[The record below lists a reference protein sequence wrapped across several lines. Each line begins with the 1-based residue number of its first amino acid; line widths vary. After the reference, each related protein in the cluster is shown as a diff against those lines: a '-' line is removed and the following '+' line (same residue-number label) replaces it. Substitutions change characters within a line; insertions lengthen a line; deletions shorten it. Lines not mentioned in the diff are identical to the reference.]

1 MMRPAFTR
9 AAAIGSAAVLSLLG
23 GWVFLGFAGSDGSDG
38 ITSID
43 MLRTVLVVVSGF
55 WLVWGS
61 AAGVIGLFVR
71 HRTPVFDATQAPRG
85 LTAILV
91 PIYNEDP
98 LVTFARVA
106 AMNRSLRSLGIHHRF
121 HIAILSDSTALE
133 VAAMEAVW
141 FQQLVAE
148 PDSAGRI
155 FYRRREQNIGKK
167 AGNIEDFVTSSGG
180 AYDYMLI
187 LDADSLMEGATIGEM
202 ARRMDADANLG
213 LLQTLPKI
221 INARSFFGRSMQ
233 FSSAYLSPA
242 FSRGASVL
250 QGKEGPYWGHNAIV
264 RVSAFAA
271 NCGLPVLSG
280 KPPYGGHILSHDY
293 VEAALLA
300 RGGWKVELDPFLGG
314 SFEEGPENLV
324 EYAKRDRRW
333 CQGNL
338 QHRRL
343 MFAPGLKL
351 WSRFIFLQG
360 IMAYLASPLWLVLM
374 GASILAA
381 MMPERVARPVPELFK
396 DGVWTLA
403 AGVALLLVLPK
414 LLILIRGAF
423 DGENRR
429 FGGTL
434 RTGASVVLEIVFST
448 LLAPILLM
456 LQSRAVLQVLLGLDG
471 GWPATKRSEN
481 HLDLRDSFANSWWI
495 MLIGAVTMLFTL
507 LLAPKIAIWVA
518 PAMLPAVFAPVLIS
532 LSSRVAIGKRA
543 PSLFL
548 TPSERVLSP
557 VIAEHQ
563 QVMTAWSTQG
573 PLEPVVVI
581 EASRTVQH
589 VHA

>member
-1 MMRPAFTR
+1 MTR
-9 AAAIGSAAVLSLLG
+9 AAVTRSFALGMAAVLSLLG
-23 GWVFLGFAGSDGSDG
+23 GWVFLGFSSTGGL
-38 ITSID
+38 TPVD
-43 MLRTVLVVVSGF
+43 MLRTVLVVISGF
-55 WLVWGS
+55 WLVWGG
-61 AAGVIGLFVR
+61 AAGIVGLFVR
-71 HRTPVFDATQAPRG
+71 HRTPSFDAQQAPHG

-106 AMNRSLRSLGIHHRF
+106 AMNRSLRALGIQHRF
-121 HIAILSDSTALE
+121 HFAILSDTTALD

-141 FQQLVAE
+141 FQQLVSE

-202 ARRMDADANLG
+202 ARRMDADAELG

-233 FSSAYLSPA
+233 FSSSYLSPA
-242 FSRGASVL
+242 FSRGAAVL
-250 QGKEGPYWGHNAIV
+250 QGDEGPYWGHNAIV

-300 RGGWKVELDPFLGG
+300 RGGWKVHLDPFLGG

-343 MFAPGLKL
+343 MFAPGLRL

-381 MMPERVARPVPELFK
+381 MLPEPAARPVPEMFI

-414 LLILIRGAF
+414 FLILIRGVF

-434 RTGASVVLEIVFST
+434 RAGSSVVLEIVFST
-448 LLAPILLM
+448 LLAPVLLM
-456 LQSRAVLQVLLGLDG
+456 LQSRAVMQVLLGLDG
-471 GWPATKRSEN
+471 GWPATQRSEN
-481 HLDLRDSFANSWWI
+481 RLNLRDSFANSWWI
-495 MLIGAVTMLFTL
+495 VLIGGVTMIATL
-507 LLAPKIAIWVA
+507 LLAPRIALWVA
-518 PAMLPAVFAPVLIS
+518 PATLPAVFAPVLIS
-532 LSSRVAIGKRA
+532 ISSRISSGRTPWFFRTPAELA
-543 PSLFL
+543 P
-548 TPSERVLSP
+548 SP

-563 QVMTAWSTQG
+563 RIMAAWNTQG
-573 PLEPVVVI
+573 PLEPVIVI
-581 EASRTVQH
+581 EAQRAAQH

>member
-1 MMRPAFTR
+1 MTR
-9 AAAIGSAAVLSLLG
+9 VVLTRTIALGAAASLSLLG
-23 GWVFLGFAGSDGSDG
+23 GWVFLGFSNTGGVTPMDL
-38 ITSID
+38 
-43 MLRTVLVVVSGF
+43 LRTALVVLSGF
-55 WLVWGS
+55 WLVWGG

-71 HRTPVFDATQAPRG
+71 QRTPKFEARQAPRG

-121 HIAILSDSTALE
+121 HFAVLSDSTSMEMAT
-133 VAAMEAVW
+133 MEAVW

-202 ARRMDADANLG
+202 ARRMDAQLDLG

-221 INARSFFGRSMQ
+221 INARSLFGRSMQ
-233 FSSAYLSPA
+233 FSSGYLSPA
-242 FSRGASVL
+242 FSRGSAML
-250 QGKEGPYWGHNAIV
+250 QGNEGPYWGHNAIV

-300 RGGWKVELDPFLGG
+300 RGGWNVHLDPFLGG

-343 MFAPGLKL
+343 MFAPGLRL
-351 WSRFIFLQG
+351 WSRFVFLQG

-374 GASILAA
+374 GASIFAA
-381 MMPERVARPVPELFK
+381 MLPERTTQRVPEMFK
-396 DGVWTLA
+396 EGVLSLA
-403 AGVALLLVLPK
+403 VGVALVLVLPK
-414 LLILIRGAF
+414 LLILLRGMF

-434 RTGASVVLEIVFST
+434 RAGTSVLLEVVFST
-448 LLAPILLM
+448 LLAPVLLL
-456 LQSRAVLQVLLGLDG
+456 LQSRAVLQVLFGLDG
-471 GWPATKRSEN
+471 GWPATQRSEN
-481 HLDLRDSFANSWWI
+481 KLSLRDSWANSWWI
-495 MLIGAVTMLFTL
+495 VLIGAVTMLATL
-507 LLAPKIAIWVA
+507 VFAPRIALWVA
-518 PAMLPAVFAPVLIS
+518 PAMLPAVFAPVLIAA
-532 LSSRVAIGKRA
+532 SSRVMTAGRN
-543 PSLFL
+543 PWFFL
-548 TPSERVLSP
+548 TPMECEPAS
-557 VIAEHQ
+557 VITEHQ
-563 QVMTAWSTQG
+563 RIMAAWGTQG
-573 PLEPVVVI
+573 PLEPVVLV
-581 EASRTVQH
+581 ETGLRTAVN
-589 VHA
+589 A